1 MELKALLEQST
12 PFLNWLCDWEAGL
25 TPFDLAAELKEPT
38 RAAVMAVD
46 MVVGFCYEGPLSSP
60 RVAGIVPNVVKLFR
74 RAEALGVRHFVLT
87 QDAHQP
93 DAVEFGAFGP
103 HCRAGT
109 HEAETIPELLSLPFA
124 MRFTLIPKNSIS
136 SSVGTALDSWLE
148 GHPEVDTFIVVGDCT
163 DLCTYQLAMHLRLR
177 ANAKGLA
184 QRVIVPVDCVE
195 TYDMPVTTAR
205 ELGILPHDGDLLH
218 LIFLYHM
225 ALNGIQ
231 VVSRVI

>member
-1 MELKALLEQST
+1 MELETLIKEST
-12 PFLNWLCDWEAGL
+12 PFLDWLCAWEAGL
-25 TPFDLAAELKEPT
+25 SPLDLAAELQEPT

-60 RVAGIVPNVVKLFR
+60 RVAGIVPCVVNLFK

-87 QDAHQP
+87 QDAHPP

-103 HCRAGT
+103 HCQEGS
-109 HEAETIPELLSLPFA
+109 HEAETVPELLNLPFA
-124 MRFTLIPKNSIS
+124 MRFTLISKNSIS
-136 SSVGTALDSWLE
+136 SAVGTELDSWLE
-148 GHPEVDTFIVVGDCT
+148 GHPEVSTFIVVGDCT

-177 ANAKGLA
+177 ANARGLD

-205 ELGILPHDGDLLH
+205 ELGIMPHNGDLLH

-225 ALNGIQ
+225 VLNGIQ
-231 VVSRVI
+231 VVSRVM